1 MFGARRMDWMVV
13 RVEAPL
19 EEAQREGDGAADEAE
34 VALEGGGEDFLPRE
48 WELSTQLIMQ
58 SQLARRRTMGIATT
72 HGTVLVALSPTMGQ
86 DLISLGV
93 RAQIIP
99 ENLTLLLVHGGQRRR
114 NGEQRTG
121 MKIFQRP
128 RSSLPPMCLQC
139 LCLQRM

>member
-1 MFGARRMDWMVV
+1 MVV

-86 DLISLGV
+86 
-93 RAQIIP
+93 
-99 ENLTLLLVHGGQRRR
+99 VHGGQRRR